1 MRCCQADT
9 VTWRDVAKQAIA
21 ALALIAALAVV
32 AAPAAHAAD
41 DPLLPAPN
49 TCPGDSDPAA
59 PHHLQRTA
67 MHCLINLVRARAH
80 RGLLRSSV
88 VLRHSAIYKARRIAR
103 CKIFSHHP
111 CGDSLVVP
119 FHEAR
124 LDGRTRWYLGETL
137 AWGID
142 SSATARDVVNR
153 WLGSPSHR
161 KVLLD
166 RRFRYLG
173 VRRRRLALKGAP
185 RGAVLWVAHLGTRVG
200 G

>member
-1 MRCCQADT
+1 MQAMT
-9 VTWRDVAKQAIA
+9 
-21 ALALIAALAVV
+21 ALLLV
-32 AAPAAHAAD
+32 AAVAMVASPAGRAAD
-41 DPLLPAPN
+41 DPLLPAPG
-49 TCPGDSDPAA
+49 TCRDDDDAA
-59 PHHLQRTA
+59 ASHHLQRVA
-67 MHCLINLVRARAH
+67 MHCLVNLVRARAR

-103 CKIFSHHP
+103 CKVFSHHP

-124 LDGRTRWYLGETL
+124 LDDRTRWYLGETL

-142 SSATARDVVNR
+142 ASATARDVVRR
-153 WLGSPSHR
+153 WLASSSHR
-161 KVLLD
+161 RVLLD
-166 RRFRYLG
+166 RRFRCLG

-200 G
+200 VRPGC